1 MHRLSLSSYLITI
14 LIILALTLGAA
25 QLLQTWLN
33 GVNNKTSGR
42 IERAGQIVYP

>member
-1 MHRLSLSSYLITI
+1 MHRLNFSSYLISI

-33 GVNNKTSGR
+33 RVTQETSGR
-42 IERAGQIVYP
+42 IERAGRIVYP